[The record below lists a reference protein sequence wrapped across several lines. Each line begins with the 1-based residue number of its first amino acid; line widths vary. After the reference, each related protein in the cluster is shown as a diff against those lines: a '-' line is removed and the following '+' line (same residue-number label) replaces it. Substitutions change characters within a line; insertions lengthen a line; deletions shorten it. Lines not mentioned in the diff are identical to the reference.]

1 MCLYS
6 KNYPRIAKR
15 NIVCYKVL
23 RKWLTTSSCSKY
35 IDSETIVTPVTLD
48 IVTVKTGG
56 SFEAAGTELKQKTT
70 SGYAYSRGFIHTFKN
85 VSDALE
91 FLEICKAN
99 SDSVLSFIIYY
110 CIIPKNTKY
119 VKGKDEHNYESYA
132 SKKIVFKEEIAI

>member
-56 SFEAAGTELKQKTT
+56 SFEAAG
-70 SGYAYSRGFIHTFKN
+70 
-85 VSDALE
+85 
-91 FLEICKAN
+91 
-99 SDSVLSFIIYY
+99 
-110 CIIPKNTKY
+110 
-119 VKGKDEHNYESYA
+119 
-132 SKKIVFKEEIAI
+132 

>member
-6 KNYPRIAKR
+6 KNNPRIAKR

-48 IVTVKTGG
+48 TVIVKTGG
-56 SFEAAGTELKQKTT
+56 SFKATGTELKQKAT

-91 FLEICKAN
+91 FSEICKEK
-99 SDSVLSFIIYY
+99 SDSVSSFIIYY

-119 VKGKDEHNYESYA
+119 IKGKDEHNYESYA
-132 SKKIVFKEEIAI
+132 SKKIVFKKEIII